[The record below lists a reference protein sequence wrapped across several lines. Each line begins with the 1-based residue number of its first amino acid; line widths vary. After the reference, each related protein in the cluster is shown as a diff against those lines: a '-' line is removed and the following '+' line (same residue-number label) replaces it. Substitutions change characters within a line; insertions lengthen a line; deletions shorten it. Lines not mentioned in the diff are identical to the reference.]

1 MSSRREAPPA
11 SRASRLPAPPPLF
24 RPLTA
29 DAPEPGLLALRRLL
43 LQRWPGRAL
52 LGGLG
57 LKLLVYLIEWIA
69 GASVVSGVINTLAR
83 IGIIVGGLVVLWWIV
98 QRARTRLLWR
108 VRERLIVSYLFIGVV
123 PALLIG
129 VFSLFGIAVLI
140 MSVSA
145 HLFMTGVQGIETEA
159 RGIARA
165 AADEL
170 ERNGSAPVQA
180 VLDRYV
186 AREQSHFRGLSLVL
200 VPRRMDG
207 PRQPMIG
214 PAPGSRPT
222 SLIRAGAWAHAI
234 PPDGIPAWVGQDDFK
249 QTMQYGGGD
258 EPIEL
263 VARGVAH
270 SRSQEWSIVADVP
283 LDETLWGDI
292 EEATGIEMIELT
304 LAPQGDAGSASA
316 GGAADASS
324 LVSQATS
331 ATARSLFRR
340 IATRSG
346 GKWVIEPPVFVPV
359 QAWAKDQKEGV
370 SARTR
375 VAPGDLFRRLSSA
388 QGRIQGMDMATLF
401 AGGLLL
407 VVLLFLIIEGA
418 ALAMGWALARS
429 ITGSVHALFHGTE
442 RLRLGDLGHRIPI
455 RSRDQLGE
463 LAESFNAMTANIET
477 LLEQAA
483 EKRRLEE
490 ELRIAREIQMS
501 LLPRQ
506 AAPMPGLALAA
517 LCVPAREV
525 GGDYYD
531 FFVLGPRRLGLLV
544 ADVAGKGTSAA
555 LYMAELKGLM
565 LSLSQIHESPRQLLI
580 EVNRIIA
587 ANLDSRSFITMTYA
601 VVDLERRTLIYAR
614 AGHTPLI
621 HRTTAAPA
629 HAELMA
635 PSGMVVGLQLDGLEH
650 RFAELLEEVTVPLV
664 DGDVFLLYTDGL
676 SEAMNA
682 DGDLFSEERL
692 RVLVEEHGDLSAD
705 GLRERIVRDVEA
717 HVASADPHDDM
728 TLIVVTVDAASPVGQ
743 VALVGQVAP
752 A

>member
-1 MSSRREAPPA
+1 
-11 SRASRLPAPPPLF
+11 
-24 RPLTA
+24 
-29 DAPEPGLLALRRLL
+29 LRRLL
-43 LQRWPGRAL
+43 LHRWPGRAL
-52 LGGLG
+52 LGGVA
-57 LKLLVYLIEWIA
+57 LKLVAVLIEWTA
-69 GASVVSGVINTLAR
+69 GASLFTGLLSTVAR
-83 IGIIVGGLVVLWWIV
+83 LGYIVGGLVVAWWIF

-108 VRERLIVSYLFIGVV
+108 VRERLLVSYLFIGVV
-123 PALLIG
+123 PALLIA
-129 VFSLFGIAVLI
+129 VFFLFGIALLVV
-140 MSVSA
+140 SVSA
-145 HLFMTGVQGIETEA
+145 YLFMTGVNGVVADA
-159 RGIARA
+159 RVIAQA
-165 AADEL
+165 AVDEL
-170 ERNGSAPVQA
+170 ERSDRSTSVQA

-186 AREQSHFRGLSLVL
+186 NRAQTRYRRLSLVL
-200 VPRRMDG
+200 VPRQADVR
-207 PRQPMIG
+207 RQPAMG
-214 PAPGSRPT
+214 PAPGAQMT
-222 SLIRAGAWAHAI
+222 SVVRAGPWSHLT
-234 PPDGIPAWVGQDDFK
+234 PPDRIPAGVGQGDFEGILSH
-249 QTMQYGGGD
+249 GGTND

-263 VARGVAH
+263 VARAVSR
-270 SRSQEWSIVADVP
+270 SRSQDWSVVVDVP
-283 LDETLWGDI
+283 IDEAVWTAMDETI
-292 EEATGIEMIELT
+292 GIQMVD
-304 LAPQGDAGSASA
+304 LAPDTTRP
-316 GGAADASS
+316 SS
-324 LVSQATS
+324 LVTQTS
-331 ATARSLFRR
+331 AATARGWVRFIS
-340 IATRSG
+340 TRTGRKLVTEPRVFIPIKDWLTQNTG
-346 GKWVIEPPVFVPV
+346 GVT
-359 QAWAKDQKEGV
+359 
-370 SARTR
+370 ARVR
-375 VAPGDLFRRLSSA
+375 VAPGDMFRRLSSA
-388 QGRIQGMDMATLF
+388 QGRNMAETSALIV
-401 AGGLLL
+401 GLIT
-407 VVLLFLIIEGA
+407 LLFLVVEGA

-429 ITGSVHALFHGTE
+429 ITGSVHALFQGTE

-463 LAESFNAMTANIET
+463 LAESFNAMSANIET

-501 LLPRQ
+501 LLPRH

-531 FFVLGPRRLGLLV
+531 FFALGPRRLGMLV

-601 VVDLERRTLIYAR
+601 VFDLERRTLIYAR

-621 HRTTAAPA
+621 HRTALPPPEAR
-629 HAELMA
+629 LVA

-650 RFAELLEEVTVPLV
+650 RFAELLEEVTVSLV

-682 DGDLFSEERL
+682 EGDLFSEERL
-692 RVLVEEHGDLSAD
+692 RVLVEEHGGLGSE

-717 HVASADPHDDM
+717 HVAAADPHDDM
-728 TLIVVTVDAASPVGQ
+728 TLIVVTIEGAQPESVES
-743 VALVGQVAP
+743 AP

>member
-1 MSSRREAPPA
+1 MTTRREVPPA
-11 SRASRLPAPPPLF
+11 GRASRLPAPPPLF

-29 DAPEPGLLALRRLL
+29 NAPEPGLLALRRLL

-52 LGGLG
+52 LGGLA
-57 LKLLVYLIEWIA
+57 LRLLVYLIEWTTGPSI
-69 GASVVSGVINTLAR
+69 VTGVINTLAR
-83 IGIIVGGLVVLWWIV
+83 VGIIVGGIVVVWWIV
-98 QRARTRLLWR
+98 QRARARLLWR

-123 PALLIG
+123 PALLIA

-140 MSVSA
+140 ISVSA
-145 HLFMTGVQGIETEA
+145 HLFMTGVKGIETEA
-159 RGIARA
+159 HGIARSVV
-165 AADEL
+165 DEL
-170 ERNGSAPVQA
+170 ERNDGAPVQA
-180 VLDRYV
+180 VLERYV
-186 AREQSHFRGLSLVL
+186 ARERSRFRGLSLVL
-200 VPRRMDG
+200 VPRQGEGR
-207 PRQPMIG
+207 RQPMIG
-214 PAPGSRPT
+214 PARDRRAT
-222 SLIRAGAWAHAI
+222 SLVRAGAWAHTP
-234 PPDGIPAWVGQDDFK
+234 PPDRIPAWIGQDDLV
-249 QTMQYGGGD
+249 QTMQHGAGD

-283 LDETLWGDI
+283 LDETVWARI
-292 EEATGIEMIELT
+292 EEATGIQMVELT
-304 LAPQGDAGSASA
+304 PAPQGDASSGGGPAGASTFV
-316 GGAADASS
+316 G
-324 LVSQATS
+324 QATS
-331 ATARSLFRR
+331 ATARSMFRR
-340 IATRSG
+340 VATRNG
-346 GKWVIEPPVFVPV
+346 VKWVTEPPVFVPV
-359 QAWAKDQKEGV
+359 QGWATDRKEGV

-388 QGRIQGMDMATLF
+388 QGRIQGLDMATLF
-401 AGGLLL
+401 AWGLTLI
-407 VVLLFLIIEGA
+407 VLLFLVIEGA

-429 ITGSVHALFHGTE
+429 ITGSVHALFQGTE

-501 LLPRQ
+501 LLPRH
-506 AAPMPGLALAA
+506 ATPMPGLALAA

-531 FFVLGPRRLGLLV
+531 FFALGARRLGLLV

-601 VVDLERRTLIYAR
+601 IVDLERRTLTYAR

-621 HRTTAAPA
+621 HRTTASPA
-629 HAELMA
+629 EARLVA

-650 RFAELLEEVTVPLV
+650 RFAELLEEVTVPLI

-692 RVLVEEHGDLSAD
+692 RTLVEEHGGLGSD

-717 HVASADPHDDM
+717 HVGGADPHDDM
-728 TLIVVTVDAASPVGQ
+728 TLIVVTVDGATPVGQ
-743 VALVGQVAP
+743 VALAGQVAP

>member
-1 MSSRREAPPA
+1 MSSRREAPPTG
-11 SRASRLPAPPPLF
+11 RASRLPAPPPLF
-24 RPLTA
+24 RPATG

-43 LQRWPGRAL
+43 LHRWPGRAL
-52 LGGLG
+52 LGGIAI
-57 LKLLVYLIEWIA
+57 KLVAVLIEWTA
-69 GASVVSGVINTLAR
+69 GASVFTGLLATLAR
-83 IGIIVGGLVVLWWIV
+83 LGYIVGGAVIAWWIF

-108 VRERLIVSYLFIGVV
+108 VRERLVVSYLFIGVV
-123 PALLIG
+123 PALLIAA
-129 VFSLFGIAVLI
+129 FFLFGIALLVV
-140 MSVSA
+140 SVSA
-145 HLFMTGVQGIETEA
+145 YLFMTGVNGVIADA
-159 RGIARA
+159 RVIAQA
-165 AADEL
+165 AAEEL
-170 ERNGSAPVQA
+170 ERSDRGTSVQA

-186 AREQSHFRGLSLVL
+186 NRAQSRYRRLSLVL
-200 VPRRMDG
+200 VPRQADVR
-207 PRQPMIG
+207 RQPAIG
-214 PAPGSRPT
+214 PPSGPSMT
-222 SLIRAGAWAHAI
+222 SVVRAGPWSHMA
-234 PPDGIPAWVGQDDFK
+234 PPDRIPAAMGQGDFEGILSH
-249 QTMQYGGGD
+249 GGTDD
-258 EPIEL
+258 EPVEL
-263 VARGVAH
+263 VARAVAR
-270 SRSQEWSIVADVP
+270 SRSKDWSVVADAP
-283 LDETLWGDI
+283 IDEALWTAM
-292 EEATGIEMIELT
+292 EEMTGVQMVE
-304 LAPQGDAGSASA
+304 LAPDPAASRTWPLRYI
-316 GGAADASS
+316 S
-324 LVSQATS
+324 
-331 ATARSLFRR
+331 
-340 IATRSG
+340 TRTG
-346 GKWVIEPPVFVPV
+346 GKWVTEPVVFVPV
-359 QAWAKDQKEGV
+359 QDWATGDKEGV

-375 VAPGDLFRRLSSA
+375 VAPGDLFGRLSST

-401 AGGLLL
+401 QWGLILI
-407 VVLLFLIIEGA
+407 VVLFLVIEGA

-463 LAESFNAMTANIET
+463 LAESFNAMSANIET

-501 LLPRQ
+501 LLPRH
-506 AAPMPGLALAA
+506 AAPMPGLSLAA

-531 FFVLGPRRLGLLV
+531 FFALGPRRLGLLV
-544 ADVAGKGTSAA
+544 ADVAGKGTYAA

-565 LSLSQIHESPRQLLI
+565 LSLSQIHDSPRQLLI

-601 VVDLERRTLIYAR
+601 IVDLERRTLTYAR
-614 AGHTPLI
+614 AGHTPLV
-621 HRTTAAPA
+621 HRTASPPPQAR
-629 HAELMA
+629 LVA

-650 RFAELLEEVTVPLV
+650 RFGELLEEVTVPLV

-692 RVLVEEHGDLSAD
+692 RVLVEEHGGLGSD

-717 HVASADPHDDM
+717 HVAAADPHDDM
-728 TLIVVTVDAASPVGQ
+728 TLIVVTIDGAEAAVGER
-743 VALVGQVAP
+743 LAP

>member
-1 MSSRREAPPA
+1 MSSRREAPPTG
-11 SRASRLPAPPPLF
+11 RASRLPAPPPLF
-24 RPLTA
+24 RPATG
-29 DAPEPGLLALRRLL
+29 DAPEPGLVALRRLL
-43 LQRWPGRAL
+43 LHRWPGRAL
-52 LGGLG
+52 LGGIAI
-57 LKLLVYLIEWIA
+57 KLVAVLIEWTA
-69 GASVVSGVINTLAR
+69 GASVFTGLLATIAR
-83 IGIIVGGLVVLWWIV
+83 LGYIVGGAVVAWWIF

-108 VRERLIVSYLFIGVV
+108 VRERLVVSYLFIGVV

-129 VFSLFGIAVLI
+129 VFFLFGLALLVF
-140 MSVSA
+140 SVSA
-145 HLFMTGVQGIETEA
+145 YLFMTGVNGVVADA
-159 RGIARA
+159 RVIAQA

-170 ERNGSAPVQA
+170 ERSDRGTSVQA

-186 AREQSHFRGLSLVL
+186 NRAQSRYRRLSLVL
-200 VPRRMDG
+200 VPRQADVR
-207 PRQPMIG
+207 RQPGIG
-214 PAPGSRPT
+214 PTSGGSVT
-222 SLIRAGAWAHAI
+222 SVVRAGPWSHLT
-234 PPDGIPAWVGQDDFK
+234 PPDHIPAAAGMGDFEGILSH
-249 QTMQYGGGD
+249 GGTAD

-263 VARGVAH
+263 IARAVAR

-283 LDETLWGDI
+283 IDEAVWTVI
-292 EEATGIEMIELT
+292 EDTSGIQMVDLSP
-304 LAPQGDAGSASA
+304 APDPTRAGS
-316 GGAADASS
+316 
-324 LVSQATS
+324 VVTQTS
-331 ATARSLFRR
+331 AAAARSWWRFVS
-340 IATRSG
+340 TRTG
-346 GKWVIEPPVFVPV
+346 RKLVLEPQVFVPI
-359 QAWAKDQKEGV
+359 KDWVTQETAGV
-370 SARTR
+370 TARVR
-375 VAPGDLFRRLSSA
+375 VAPGDMFRRLASA
-388 QGRIQGMDMATLF
+388 QGRGMAETSALIL
-401 AGGLLL
+401 GIIT
-407 VVLLFLIIEGA
+407 LLFLVVEGA

-429 ITGSVHALFHGTE
+429 ITGNVHALFQGTE
-442 RLRLGDLGHRIPI
+442 QLRLGDLGHRIPI

-463 LAESFNAMTANIET
+463 LAESFNAMSANIEN

-501 LLPRQ
+501 LLPRH
-506 AAPMPGLALAA
+506 ATPMAGLSLAA

-531 FFVLGPRRLGLLV
+531 FFALGPRRLGLLV

-601 VVDLERRTLIYAR
+601 VVDLERRTLTYAR
-614 AGHTPLI
+614 AGHTPLV
-621 HRTTAAPA
+621 HRTALPPPQAR
-629 HAELMA
+629 LVA

-682 DGDLFSEERL
+682 EGDLFSEERL
-692 RVLVEEHGDLSAD
+692 RVLVEEHGGLGSD

-717 HVASADPHDDM
+717 HVAHRRSARRHDADRG
-728 TLIVVTVDAASPVGQ
+728 DDRRRGRDGGGAG
-743 VALVGQVAP
+743 G
-752 A
+752 

>member
-1 MSSRREAPPA
+1 M
-11 SRASRLPAPPPLF
+11 
-24 RPLTA
+24 
-29 DAPEPGLLALRRLL
+29 
-43 LQRWPGRAL
+43 
-52 LGGLG
+52 
-57 LKLLVYLIEWIA
+57 
-69 GASVVSGVINTLAR
+69 
-83 IGIIVGGLVVLWWIV
+83 
-98 QRARTRLLWR
+98 
-108 VRERLIVSYLFIGVV
+108 
-123 PALLIG
+123 
-129 VFSLFGIAVLI
+129 
-140 MSVSA
+140 A
-145 HLFMTGVQGIETEA
+145 HG
-159 RGIARA
+159 
-165 AADEL
+165 
-170 ERNGSAPVQA
+170 
-180 VLDRYV
+180 
-186 AREQSHFRGLSLVL
+186 
-200 VPRRMDG
+200 
-207 PRQPMIG
+207 
-214 PAPGSRPT
+214 
-222 SLIRAGAWAHAI
+222 
-234 PPDGIPAWVGQDDFK
+234 
-249 QTMQYGGGD
+249 
-258 EPIEL
+258 
-263 VARGVAH
+263 
-270 SRSQEWSIVADVP
+270 RSQEWSIVADVP
-283 LDETLWGDI
+283 LDESLWAGI
-292 EEATGIEMIELT
+292 EEATGIQMVELT
-304 LAPQGDAGSASA
+304 LAPQADAASG
-316 GGAADASS
+316 GGAAGTSS
-324 LVSQATS
+324 FVGQATT
-331 ATARSLFRR
+331 ATARSMLRR
-340 IATRSG
+340 VATRNG
-346 GKWVIEPPVFVPV
+346 TKWVTEPWVFIPV
-359 QAWAKDQKEGV
+359 QAWATGKMEGV

-375 VAPGDLFRRLSSA
+375 VAPGDIFRRLSTA
-388 QGRIQGMDMATLF
+388 QGRIYGREMAEIV
-401 AGGLLL
+401 AL
-407 VVLLFLIIEGA
+407 VVVLVSVLFLVIEGA

-429 ITGSVHALFHGTE
+429 ITGSVHALFQGTE

-501 LLPRQ
+501 LLPRH
-506 AAPMPGLALAA
+506 AVPMPGLSLAA

-531 FFVLGPRRLGLLV
+531 FFALGPQRLGLLV

-621 HRTTAAPA
+621 HRTTASPA
-629 HAELMA
+629 RADLVA

-682 DGDLFSEERL
+682 EGDLFSEERL
-692 RVLVEEHGDLSAD
+692 RVLVEEHGGLGSD

-717 HVASADPHDDM
+717 HVGGADPHDDM
-728 TLIVVTVDAASPVGQ
+728 TLIVVTVDAVSPVGQ
-743 VALVGQVAP
+743 AVVTGQAAP

>member
-1 MSSRREAPPA
+1 MTTRREAPPA
-11 SRASRLPAPPPLF
+11 GRASRLPAPPPLF

-43 LQRWPGRAL
+43 LQRWPGWVL
-52 LGGLG
+52 IGGLAVRLVVLVIAWTLG
-57 LKLLVYLIEWIA
+57 ESLLSRLIGIS
-69 GASVVSGVINTLAR
+69 ASLA
-83 IGIIVGGLVVLWWIV
+83 IIVGSSIVLAWIF
-98 QRARTRLLWR
+98 QRARRRLLWR
-108 VRERLIVSYLFIGVV
+108 VRERLVMSYLFIGVV
-123 PALLIG
+123 PSLLIAA
-129 VFSLFGIAVLI
+129 FFLFGVALFVIL
-140 MSVSA
+140 VSGY
-145 HLFMTGVQGIETEA
+145 LFMTGIDGVIADAQV
-159 RGIARA
+159 IARA
-165 AADEL
+165 AAEEL
-170 ERNGSAPVQA
+170 ERSDRTSSVQA
-180 VLDRYV
+180 VLDRQVSRGQIRY
-186 AREQSHFRGLSLVL
+186 RGLSLVL
-200 VPRRMDG
+200 VPRRADVSRRAAM
-207 PRQPMIG
+207 G
-214 PAPGSRPT
+214 PAADPRLT
-222 SLIRAGAWAHAI
+222 SVVRAGPWSHGL
-234 PPDGIPAWVGQDDFK
+234 PPDHVPAWIGSGDFGDVLSH
-249 QTMQYGGGD
+249 GGGD

-263 VARGVAH
+263 VARAVAR
-270 SRSQEWSIVADVP
+270 SRSQDWSVIADVP
-283 LDETLWGDI
+283 IDETVWSTV
-292 EEATGIEMIELT
+292 EEASGIPLVELE
-304 LAPQGDAGSASA
+304 PDAMRASA
-316 GGAADASS
+316 VQGAAPASG
-324 LVSQATS
+324 
-331 ATARSLFRR
+331 RR
-340 IATRSG
+340 IVRYIPTRTG
-346 GKWVIEPPVFVPV
+346 GKWVVEPPVFVPV
-359 QAWAKDQKEGV
+359 QDWATQGK
-370 SARTR
+370 TR
-375 VAPGDLFRRLSSA
+375 VTARIRIAPAEIFSRLSTV
-388 QGRIQGMDMATLF
+388 QGSF
-401 AGGLLL
+401 GGLTMAELATIGL
-407 VVLLFLIIEGA
+407 GVIAFLFLVIEGA

-429 ITGSVHALFHGTE
+429 ITGSVHALFQGTE

-501 LLPRQ
+501 LLPRH
-506 AAPMPGLALAA
+506 ATPMPGLALAA

-531 FFVLGPRRLGLLV
+531 FFVLGQRRLGLLV

-601 VVDLERRTLIYAR
+601 VIDLERRTLVYAR

-621 HRTTAAPA
+621 HRTTASPA
-629 HAELMA
+629 RADLVA

-650 RFAELLEEVTVPLV
+650 RFGELLEEVTVPLV

-692 RVLVEEHGDLSAD
+692 RTLVEEHGGLGSD

-717 HVASADPHDDM
+717 HVGGADPHDDM

-743 VALVGQVAP
+743 LALAGQVAP

>member
-11 SRASRLPAPPPLF
+11 TGRASRLPAPPPLF
-24 RPLTA
+24 RPL
-29 DAPEPGLLALRRLL
+29 APETPEPALLALRRLL

-52 LGGLG
+52 LGGLA
-57 LKLLVYLIEWIA
+57 LKLLVILIESIA
-69 GASVVSGVINTLAR
+69 GASAVSGVINTLAR
-83 IGIIVGGLVVLWWIV
+83 IGIIVGGAVVLWWVV
-98 QRARTRLLWR
+98 QRARVRLLWR

-123 PALLIG
+123 PALLIA
-129 VFSLFGIAVLI
+129 VFALFGIAVLI

-170 ERNGSAPVQA
+170 ERTEGASVQA

-200 VPRRMDG
+200 VPRRVDG
-207 PRQPMIG
+207 SRQAMIG
-214 PAPGSRPT
+214 PASGRRAT
-222 SLIRAGAWAHAI
+222 SLIRAGAWAHAT
-234 PPDGIPAWVGQDDFK
+234 PPDGIPAWVGQDDLK

-283 LDETLWGDI
+283 LDETLWASI
-292 EEATGIEMIELT
+292 EEATGIQMIELT
-304 LAPQGDAGSASA
+304 LAPQAGAPSS
-316 GGAADASS
+316 GGAAGASS
-324 LVSQATS
+324 FVGQATT
-331 ATARSLFRR
+331 ATARSMLRR
-340 IATRSG
+340 VATRHG
-346 GKWVIEPPVFVPV
+346 TKWVTEPVVFVPV
-359 QAWAKDQKEGV
+359 QGWATDGKEGV

-375 VAPGDLFRRLSSA
+375 VAPGDLFRRLSST
-388 QGRIQGMDMATLF
+388 QGQIQGLDMATLF
-401 AGGLLL
+401 AGGLM
-407 VVLLFLIIEGA
+407 VIVLLFLVIEGA
-418 ALAMGWALARS
+418 ALTMGWALARS
-429 ITGSVHALFHGTE
+429 ITGSVHALFYGTE
-442 RLRLGDLGHRIPI
+442 RLRLGDLGHRIAI

-501 LLPRQ
+501 LLPRH
-506 AAPMPGLALAA
+506 AAPMPGLAMAA

-601 VVDLERRTLIYAR
+601 VVDLERRTLTYAR

-621 HRTTAAPA
+621 HRTTASPA
-629 HAELMA
+629 HAELVA

-650 RFAELLEEVTVPLV
+650 RFAELLEEVTLPLV

-692 RVLVEEHGDLSAD
+692 RVLVEEHGGLGAD

-728 TLIVVTVDAASPVGQ
+728 TLIVVTVDATSPVGP
-743 VALVGQVAP
+743 VALIGQA
-752 A
+752 ASA

>member
-1 MSSRREAPPA
+1 M
-11 SRASRLPAPPPLF
+11 LH
-24 RPLTA
+24 
-29 DAPEPGLLALRRLL
+29 
-43 LQRWPGRAL
+43 RWPGRAL
-52 LGGLG
+52 LGGLA
-57 LKLLVYLIEWIA
+57 LKLVAVLIEWTA
-69 GASVVSGVINTLAR
+69 GASLLTSLLGTLAR
-83 IGIIVGGLVVLWWIV
+83 LGYIVGGAVVAWWIF

-108 VRERLIVSYLFIGVV
+108 VRERLVVSYLFIGVV
-123 PALLIG
+123 PALLIA
-129 VFSLFGIAVLI
+129 VFFLFGIALLVV
-140 MSVSA
+140 SVSA
-145 HLFMTGVQGIETEA
+145 YLFMTGVNGVVADA
-159 RGIARA
+159 RVIAQA
-165 AADEL
+165 AVDEL
-170 ERNGSAPVQA
+170 ERSDRDRGTPVQA

-186 AREQSHFRGLSLVL
+186 NRGQSRYRRLSLVL
-200 VPRRMDG
+200 VPRQADVR
-207 PRQPMIG
+207 RQPMIG
-214 PAPGSRPT
+214 PAPGGSMT
-222 SLIRAGAWAHAI
+222 SVVRAGPWSHLT
-234 PPDGIPAWVGQDDFK
+234 PPDHVPAAVGLGDFEGILSH
-249 QTMQYGGGD
+249 GGTSD

-263 VARGVAH
+263 IARAVAR
-270 SRSQEWSIVADVP
+270 SRSKEWSIVADVP
-283 LDETLWGDI
+283 IDEAVWTTI
-292 EEATGIEMIELT
+292 EDTSGIQMVDLSP
-304 LAPQGDAGSASA
+304 APDPTRASSVTQTSTAAGSWVRFVSTRTGRKLVLEPQVFVSIKDWVTQETA
-316 GGAADASS
+316 G
-324 LVSQATS
+324 V
-331 ATARSLFRR
+331 TAR
-340 IATRSG
+340 
-346 GKWVIEPPVFVPV
+346 V
-359 QAWAKDQKEGV
+359 
-370 SARTR
+370 R
-375 VAPGDLFRRLSSA
+375 VAPGDMFRRLASA
-388 QGRIQGMDMATLF
+388 QGRGMAETIALIL
-401 AGGLLL
+401 GIIT
-407 VVLLFLIIEGA
+407 LLFLVVEGA

-429 ITGSVHALFHGTE
+429 ITGNVHALFQGTE

-463 LAESFNAMTANIET
+463 LAESFNAMSANIET

-501 LLPRQ
+501 LLPRH

-531 FFVLGPRRLGLLV
+531 FFTLGPRRLGLLV

-601 VVDLERRTLIYAR
+601 VVDLERRTLTYAR
-614 AGHTPLI
+614 AGHTPLV
-621 HRTTAAPA
+621 HRTAAPPPQA
-629 HAELMA
+629 RLVA

-664 DGDVFLLYTDGL
+664 EGDVFLLYTDGL

-682 DGDLFSEERL
+682 EGDLFSEERL
-692 RVLVEEHGDLSAD
+692 RLLVEEHGGLGSD

-728 TLIVVTVDAASPVGQ
+728 TLIVVTIDGADAVPVEL
-743 VALVGQVAP
+743 VAVEGTAP